1 MKLENFIHKK
11 PFVIAGPC
19 SAESETQIMKTA
31 ENIQQNIDVFRAGV
45 WKPRTK
51 PNSFE
56 GVGEDAL
63 IWLKKV
69 KEETGL
75 KIITEVAT
83 AKHVEKCLEAGI
95 DMLWIGARTTVNPFY
110 VQEIA
115 EALRGIDIPVFVK
128 SPIHPELS
136 LWAGALERLNQK
148 GITNLSAIHRGF
160 FTYESSAFRNEP
172 KWEVPIELKRNFPDL
187 PIICDPSHIAGDSS
201 LIPELSQIAM
211 DLDMKGLMIET
222 HHNPIEAW
230 SDANQQ
236 LSPKELDSLLT
247 SLVLRKRDFEN
258 DDLSIQ
264 LNKMRSLIDNLDKK
278 IVDLLNYR
286 TDLVKEIAEFKLENN
301 LTIFQLK
308 RWFQI
313 LEMRK
318 DQAENLG
325 MDQKM
330 VSDIFELIHKY
341 SIITQTKIMKK

>member
-1 MKLENFIHKK
+1 MI
-11 PFVIAGPC
+11 
-19 SAESETQIMKTA
+19 
-31 ENIQQNIDVFRAGV
+31 
-45 WKPRTK
+45 
-51 PNSFE
+51 PNTS
-56 GVGEDAL
+56 G
-63 IWLKKV
+63 
-69 KEETGL
+69 
-75 KIITEVAT
+75 
-83 AKHVEKCLEAGI
+83 CC
-95 DMLWIGARTTVNPFY
+95 P
-110 VQEIA
+110 
-115 EALRGIDIPVFVK
+115 
-128 SPIHPELS
+128 
-136 LWAGALERLNQK
+136 
-148 GITNLSAIHRGF
+148 
-160 FTYESSAFRNEP
+160 ESSAFRNEP